1 MDLDQKI
8 VSVVIHLG
16 ESYSTYSF
24 SFCGDS
30 IIYSPRHWSGSQGP
44 NSHKNPTSVFTR
56 LNEDGT
62 HTLKAFG
69 FEAEKLYAQKSEEE
83 HKMCLFRGFGMS
95 ALVHSVSILIFSKQ
109 IQYVLNIYGR

>member
-1 MDLDQKI
+1 MDLDQKR
-8 VSVVIHLG
+8 VSVVIHHG

-24 SFCGDS
+24 SFCGGS

-69 FEAEKLYAQKSEEE
+69 FEAE
-83 HKMCLFRGFGMS
+83 MCLFRGFGMS

-109 IQYVLNIYGR
+109 IQYV